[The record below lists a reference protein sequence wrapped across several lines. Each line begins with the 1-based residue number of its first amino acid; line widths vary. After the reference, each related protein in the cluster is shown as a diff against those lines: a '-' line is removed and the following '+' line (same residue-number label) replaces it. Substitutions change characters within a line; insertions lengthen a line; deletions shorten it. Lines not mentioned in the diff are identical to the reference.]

1 MGYEGT
7 SKLLEAVFEYQKA
20 VELSDGNL
28 DATASLAHA
37 FAALGRRAEAT
48 KILQVLE
55 RKSKSAY
62 VSPYMIAVIYA
73 GLGDKNKAF
82 EFLEQAYREKSL
94 DISWFLKS
102 DLRVDNLRL
111 THALTTCFAGSA

>member
-82 EFLEQAYREKSL
+82 EFLEQAYRE
-94 DISWFLKS
+94 
-102 DLRVDNLRL
+102 NLW
-111 THALTTCFAGSA
+111 TFPGS